1 MIKKLIG
8 KFLKKV
14 SDSMITIA
22 PASVGDWGV
31 EEMPESMKNLR

>member
-1 MIKKLIG
+1 MIKKLLG
-8 KFLKKV
+8 KFLKRMT
-14 SDSMITIA
+14 DSMITLS